1 MKITKKSSVDSGTSI
16 PVKPEVTEMDYT
28 EACDKI
34 KCAIDILGKSAKSD
48 VLARESIAN
57 LGVVLLDLSK

>member
-16 PVKPEVTEMDYT
+16 PVKPEVTEMDYA

>member
-16 PVKPEVTEMDYT
+16 LVKPEVTEVDYT
-28 EACDKI
+28 EAYDKI

>member
-16 PVKPEVTEMDYT
+16 LVKPEVAEVNYT

-48 VLARESIAN
+48 VLARESVAN